1 MHDGC
6 QICVVVSTSVM
17 ENILAESI
25 GKNQHYAGIIT
36 AITTTL
42 MPIFIH
48 FDAKI
53 IPQFISWMTLVGILL
68 MAVAAL
74 VAVASA
80 ALCTAVLTGWRNS
93 YSAGD
98 SMYSISIA

>member
-1 MHDGC
+1 MRGLRASIPQEFPAMHDGC

-36 AITTTL
+36 TITNTL

-53 IPQFISWMTLVGILL
+53 IPQLISWMTFVGILL
-68 MAVAAL
+68 MAVVAL
-74 VAVASA
+74 TAVALA
-80 ALCTAVLTGWRNS
+80 TL
-93 YSAGD
+93 
-98 SMYSISIA
+98 